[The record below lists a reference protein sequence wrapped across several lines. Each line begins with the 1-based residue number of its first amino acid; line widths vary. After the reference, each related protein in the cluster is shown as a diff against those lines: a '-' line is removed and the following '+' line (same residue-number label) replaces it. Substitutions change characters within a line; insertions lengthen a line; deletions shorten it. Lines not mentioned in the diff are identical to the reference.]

1 MISALNVNLR
11 IQYDIPRGTHCWIV
25 EELSEGRHF
34 RQMIFSRFLKYIKT
48 IAMNRRPSIRCL
60 YNVIKNDVKSM
71 TGSNIRTIL
80 METEVDPR
88 LMNIYS
94 LKAWKMYQQV
104 PLLRNLL
111 EVRGDNWEVIYDDE
125 AEEVATDDDISFMI
139 ETICTG

>member
-1 MISALNVNLR
+1 M
-11 IQYDIPRGTHCWIV
+11 
-25 EELSEGRHF
+25 
-34 RQMIFSRFLKYIKT
+34 KT

-71 TGSNIRTIL
+71 TGNNIRTIQ

-88 LMNIYS
+88 LMDIYA
-94 LKAWKMYQQV
+94 LKAWKVYQQVDEWTV